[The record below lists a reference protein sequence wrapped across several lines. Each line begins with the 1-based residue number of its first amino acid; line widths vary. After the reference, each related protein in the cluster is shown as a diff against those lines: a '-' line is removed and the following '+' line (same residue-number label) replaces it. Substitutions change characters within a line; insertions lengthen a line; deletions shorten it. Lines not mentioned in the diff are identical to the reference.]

1 MASGFAV
8 SRRPGTTRVSDEKE
22 AWPICAGI
30 RYRPSRDDARLLDR
44 ARSASESA
52 PIAPRARPRHRDR
65 RAGDRRRQ
73 STAWAR
79 ACERHRSGRLRTAR
93 ANAISNAV
101 GHRVDV
107 IRAAGVPARRFAVL
121 APFDLVFANILL
133 EPLQHVARPLS
144 MLLAP
149 NPRVILLGLLPSQ
162 AYAALAAYMRQNFR
176 LERRITLDDW
186 VTLVL
191 RRG

>member
-1 MASGFAV
+1 
-8 SRRPGTTRVSDEKE
+8 
-22 AWPICAGI
+22 
-30 RYRPSRDDARLLDR
+30 
-44 ARSASESA
+44 
-52 PIAPRARPRHRDR
+52 
-65 RAGDRRRQ
+65 
-73 STAWAR
+73 
-79 ACERHRSGRLRTAR
+79 
-93 ANAISNAV
+93 V

-149 NPRVILLGLLPSQ
+149 NARVILSGLLPSQ
-162 AYAALAAYMRQNFR
+162 ANAALAAYMRQNLR
-176 LERRITLDDW
+176 LERRITLDGW